1 MTATETTFLEDLAD
15 AQVTFADVMAD
26 RLLLSDP
33 DLLSMGKVKVTLLTS
48 MIEIINYWFRD
59 TTSGDDNFFT
69 TDEIQDVIDHANKI
83 MGTTL
88 YIDLSSY

>member
-15 AQVTFADVMAD
+15 AQVTFVDSIATQIWMSDPY
-26 RLLLSDP
+26 LLSVR
-33 DLLSMGKVKVTLLTS
+33 KTKVTLLEA

-59 TTSGDDNFFT
+59 TTATDDNFFDS
-69 TDEIQDVIDHANKI
+69 DEIQEVIDHANKL